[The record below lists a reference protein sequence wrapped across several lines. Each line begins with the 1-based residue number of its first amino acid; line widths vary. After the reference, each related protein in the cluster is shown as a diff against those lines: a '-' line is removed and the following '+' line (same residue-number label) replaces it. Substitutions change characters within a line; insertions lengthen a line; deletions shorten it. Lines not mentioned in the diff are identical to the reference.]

1 MANLTVALN
10 ILTTDAFTDSP
21 TQVNN
26 TSTYISAKDS
36 VLKRVLL
43 TADTGKLIFDSSEYG
58 RSFLYI
64 KHITGAESINIE
76 DSGSS
81 TIYASLQKNEFAFI
95 PWHGTLDIY
104 AVAVGGDATIEV
116 GIFED

>member
-1 MANLTVALN
+1 MANITVVLN
-10 ILTTDAFTDSP
+10 IETSDAFTDSP
-21 TQVNN
+21 TRVDN
-26 TSTYISAKDS
+26 TTTYISAKDS

-43 TADTGKLIFDSSEYG
+43 TADTGKLIFDSTEYG

-64 KHITGAESINIE
+64 KHITGTDSINIE
-76 DSGSS
+76 DSSSS

-104 AVAVGGDATIEV
+104 AEAVGADATIEV